1 MIELKFDEQGLI
13 PAIVQD
19 INTKKVL
26 MLAYMNDE
34 SLRKTMGTETT
45 WFYSRSRQELWNKGA
60 TSGHVQLVKRVSYD
74 CDGDA
79 LLIEVEQQGAACHTG
94 NYSCFYREILNRV
107 NEDEDIS
114 NILTRLAETIRDRK
128 HNPREGSYTNYL
140 FEKGIDKI
148 LKKIGE
154 ESAEII
160 IAAKNPSQEDL
171 VYEMCDFVY
180 HLMVLMEIR
189 DISTEDIRRELTK
202 RYK

>member
-1 MIELKFDEQGLI
+1 MIELKFDERGLI

-19 INTKKVL
+19 IKTKKVL
-26 MLAYMNDE
+26 MLAYMNEE
-34 SLRKTMGTETT
+34 SMKKTMSTETT

-60 TSGHVQLVKRVSYD
+60 TSGNIQTVRKISYD

-79 LLIEVEQQGAACHTG
+79 LLIEVEQHGVACHTG
-94 NYSCFYREILNRV
+94 NYSCFYREILNRAG
-107 NEDEDIS
+107 EDEEIRDIIS
-114 NILTRLAETIRDRK
+114 KLAVTIRDRK
-128 HNPREGSYTNYL
+128 ENPKDGSYTNYL

-154 ESAEII
+154 EAAEII
-160 IAAKNPSQEDL
+160 IAAKNPINDDL
-171 VYEMCDFVY
+171 VYEICDFIY

-189 DISTEDIRRELTK
+189 DVSIEDVMAELNK

>member
-60 TSGHVQLVKRVSYD
+60 TSGHIQLVKRVSYD

-94 NYSCFYREILNRV
+94 NYSCFYREILNRI
-107 NEDEDIS
+107 NEDEDIRD
-114 NILTRLAETIRDRK
+114 ILTKLAETIRDRK
-128 HNPREGSYTNYL
+128 LNPREGSYTNYL

-160 IAAKNPSQEDL
+160 IAAKNPSQEEL
-171 VYEMCDFVY
+171 IYEISDFVY
-180 HLMVLMEIR
+180 HLMVLMEFR
-189 DISTEDIRRELTK
+189 DISTEDIRRELSR

>member
-1 MIELKFDEQGLI
+1 MIELKFDAQGLI

-19 INTKKVL
+19 IKTKKVL
-26 MLAYMNDE
+26 MLAYMNEE
-34 SLRKTMGTETT
+34 SIRKTMGTETT

-60 TSGHVQLVKRVSYD
+60 TSGHVQHVKRVSYD

-79 LLIEVEQQGAACHTG
+79 LLVEVEQQGAACHTG

-107 NEDEDIS
+107 KEDEDIRD
-114 NILTRLAETIRDRK
+114 ILSKLAETIRDRK
-128 HNPREGSYTNYL
+128 LNPKEGSYTNYL
-140 FEKGIDKI
+140 FEKGVDKI

-160 IAAKNPSQEDL
+160 IAAKNPSQEEL
-171 VYEMCDFVY
+171 VYEICDFIY

-189 DISTEDIRRELTK
+189 DIGTEEIRIELSK

>member
-13 PAIVQD
+13 PAVVQD
-19 INTKKVL
+19 IKTKKVL

-34 SLRKTMGTETT
+34 SLRKTMATETT
-45 WFYSRSRQELWNKGA
+45 WFYSRSRKELWNKGA
-60 TSGHVQLVKRVSYD
+60 TSGHIQLVKRVSYD

-79 LLIEVEQQGAACHTG
+79 LLIEVEQQGASCHTG
-94 NYSCFYREILNRV
+94 NYSCFYREILNRM

-114 NILTRLAETIRDRK
+114 NILIRLAETIRDRK
-128 HNPREGSYTNYL
+128 LNPKECSYTTYL

-160 IAAKNPSQEDL
+160 IAAKNSSKEDL
-171 VYEMCDFVY
+171 VYEICDFVY

-189 DISTEDIRRELTK
+189 DISTEDIKMELTK

>member
-1 MIELKFDEQGLI
+1 MIELKFDEKGLI

-19 INTKKVL
+19 IKTKKVL
-26 MLAYMNDE
+26 MLAYMNE
-34 SLRKTMGTETT
+34 EALKKTMSTETT

-60 TSGHVQLVKRVSYD
+60 TSGNIQHVRKIAYD
-74 CDGDA
+74 CDGDT
-79 LLIEVEQQGAACHTG
+79 LLIEVEQQGVACHTG
-94 NYSCFYREILNRV
+94 NYSCFYREILNRAK
-107 NEDEDIS
+107 EDEELQDI
-114 NILTRLAETIRDRK
+114 IHKLADTIRDRRL
-128 HNPREGSYTNYL
+128 NPKDGSYTNYL

-160 IAAKNPSQEDL
+160 IAAKNPINEEL
-171 VYEMCDFVY
+171 VYEICDFVY

-189 DISTEDIRRELTK
+189 DVSIDDIIRELSK

>member
-13 PAIVQD
+13 PAVVQD

-26 MLAYMNDE
+26 MVAYMNDE
-34 SLRKTMGTETT
+34 SLRKTMATDTT

-60 TSGHVQLVKRVSYD
+60 TSGHIQLVKRVSYD

-79 LLIEVEQQGAACHTG
+79 LLIEVEQKGVACHTG

-107 NEDEDIS
+107 NEDEDIG
-114 NILTRLAETIRDRK
+114 NILIRLAETIRDRK
-128 HNPREGSYTNYL
+128 LNPKEGSYTNYL

-160 IAAKNPSQEDL
+160 IAAKNPSKEDL
-171 VYEMCDFVY
+171 VYEICDFVY

-189 DISTEDIRRELTK
+189 DISTEDIKAELTRRHK
-202 RYK
+202 

>member
-1 MIELKFDEQGLI
+1 MIELKYDDKGLI

-19 INTKKVL
+19 VKTKKVL
-26 MLAYMNDE
+26 MLAYMNEE
-34 SLRKTMGTETT
+34 SLRKTMSTETT

-60 TSGHVQLVKRVSYD
+60 TSGNVQTVKKISYD
-74 CDGDA
+74 CDGDT

-107 NEDEDIS
+107 KEDEETT
-114 NILTRLAETIRDRK
+114 NIVFKLAQTIRDRK
-128 HNPREGSYTNYL
+128 MNPKDGSYTNYL

-154 ESAEII
+154 EAAEII
-160 IAAKNPSQEDL
+160 IAAKNPLNEEL
-171 VYEMCDFVY
+171 VYEVCDFVY

-189 DISTEDIRRELTK
+189 DISIDDIIGELSK